1 MTTLSGRLSDAS
13 DALRNFKG
21 YRGEIADEYVDVTAE
36 LIDAADAMT
45 EATPIEKIAD
55 ALRDAN
61 GMSLTTA
68 SLDVLVAVLQSINRT
83 DEKWSERGFPGAPST
98 TDYAA
103 AVAAFLELRYPI
115 KGAML

>member
-1 MTTLSGRLSDAS
+1 MTTLSGRLSDAA
-13 DALRNFKG
+13 DVLRAKREQH
-21 YRGEIADEYVDVTAE
+21 RGDDDIAE
-36 LIDAADAMT
+36 LIFAADAMT
-45 EATPIEKIAD
+45 EATPIEKIRD

-61 GMSLTTA
+61 GLAPTDAA
-68 SLDVLVAVLQSINRT
+68 SDVLVAVIFALNRT
-83 DEKWSERGFPGAPST
+83 DEKWGDRGFPGAPST